1 MQLLGEAYV
10 RQIVDCS
17 PGRRK
22 RYLDQLRILADVSLD
37 GPGGPYP
44 PFARKVTQVHQADII
59 KAWLI
64 DWDRSLKA
72 KANYR
77 GLL

>member
-22 RYLDQLRILADVSLD
+22 RHLDQLRILADVSVV

-44 PFARKVTQVHQADII
+44 PRARNMTQVHEADI

-64 DWDRSLKA
+64 DWDRSLKT
-72 KANYR
+72 KANYH

>member
-17 PGRRK
+17 PGLRK
-22 RYLDQLRILADVSLD
+22 RYLDQLRILADVSLV
-37 GPGGPYP
+37 GPGGPYT
-44 PFARKVTQVHQADII
+44 PFARKVTQVHQADI

-64 DWDRSLKA
+64 DWDPSLKA